1 MHRIM
6 ECYQFSSNMSVKEQI
21 AGMLEKEQITSE
33 MNELIR
39 IQQVAYF
46 VNSDIG
52 KRMGA
57 AEKDGKLYREKPFV
71 MGFTDGQLQEFG
83 FAGNMEQ
90 AENAKI
96 VESTANTVTLEKI
109 SDELTLIQGII
120 DVFWIEKDGIV
131 LLDYKTDRVDTE
143 KELKERYAAQLKLY
157 EEALNRVYENEKDA
171 AGNPLKVREKLLY
184 SFRLGKVIP
193 V

>member
-1 MHRIM
+1 M
-6 ECYQFSSNMSVKEQI
+6 
-21 AGMLEKEQITSE
+21 
-33 MNELIR
+33 
-39 IQQVAYF
+39 
-46 VNSDIG
+46 
-52 KRMGA
+52 
-57 AEKDGKLYREKPFV
+57 
-71 MGFTDGQLQEFG
+71 
-83 FAGNMEQ
+83 
-90 AENAKI
+90 
-96 VESTANTVTLEKI
+96 TLEKI

>member
-1 MHRIM
+1 
-6 ECYQFSSNMSVKEQI
+6 
-21 AGMLEKEQITSE
+21 
-33 MNELIR
+33 
-39 IQQVAYF
+39 
-46 VNSDIG
+46 
-52 KRMGA
+52 
-57 AEKDGKLYREKPFV
+57 
-71 MGFTDGQLQEFG
+71 MGFTDGQLREFG

-96 VESTANTVTLEKI
+96 VESTGNTVTLEKI